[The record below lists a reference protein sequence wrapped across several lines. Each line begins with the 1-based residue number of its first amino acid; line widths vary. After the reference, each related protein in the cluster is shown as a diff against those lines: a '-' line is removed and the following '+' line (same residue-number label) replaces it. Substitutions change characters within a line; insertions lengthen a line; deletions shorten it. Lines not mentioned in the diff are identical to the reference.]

1 MSASRCSSPPVWASP
16 LPRRT
21 DRTLASGPCG
31 PGEPPSII
39 SIARSSFRAVEA
51 VVRIAPEPSLA
62 WFGGSDHR
70 VPRLHEVR
78 RRMPVRTEV
87 AAAGP
92 SARQALPEMF
102 PAAADLNARR
112 AHIER
117 SADVADEGG
126 MVACASGGIRGGQ
139 VVLDHAGTLPRGGR
153 LDSRRQKC
161 RAKQRA
167 VAALRPNRTPTRRC
181 GGRHFRVGRAIIC
194 AKDAADIGAPRKNWQ
209 VVVAGTLQVTTFR
222 KAYPIT
228 DGGTGGR
235 DRRPLARRP
244 DGDTGHPWSRGHR
257 RHRAWRAA

>member
-39 SIARSSFRAVEA
+39 SIARSSFRAIEP

-62 WFGGSDHR
+62 WFRRSDHL

-78 RRMPVRTEV
+78 SRMPVRTEV

-102 PAAADLNARR
+102 PAAADLKARR

-153 LDSRRQKC
+153 LDRRPPEAP
-161 RAKQRA
+161 RRTTRGR
-167 VAALRPNRTPTRRC
+167 AALQAEQNADPSVWGETLS
-181 GGRHFRVGRAIIC
+181 GRHSHHLR
-194 AKDAADIGAPRKNWQ
+194 
-209 VVVAGTLQVTTFR
+209 
-222 KAYPIT
+222 
-228 DGGTGGR
+228 
-235 DRRPLARRP
+235 
-244 DGDTGHPWSRGHR
+244 
-257 RHRAWRAA
+257 